1 MSLIE
6 DNISQNDNTFP
17 HRLACLIKEQNLSQ
31 TDVCKK
37 TGISKQAL
45 HHYLSGTRIPRSDTL
60 LTLSELLNVSM
71 KYLLTGESDL
81 SEIDT
86 KGLTDIQ
93 IQKVNE
99 YASLFRIS
107 NAVKKELPI
116 SLTDMFQLSP
126 EDTYI
131 NINSDYAPL
140 YERLITGNSGS
151 GKTIFVSKRVNDTR
165 YKKLLS
171 ESISRC
177 PNCRHRILSGYA
189 FCPYCG
195 KKIVV

>member
-116 SLTDMFQLSP
+116 SLTDMF
-126 EDTYI
+126 
-131 NINSDYAPL
+131 
-140 YERLITGNSGS
+140 
-151 GKTIFVSKRVNDTR
+151 
-165 YKKLLS
+165 
-171 ESISRC
+171 
-177 PNCRHRILSGYA
+177 
-189 FCPYCG
+189 
-195 KKIVV
+195 

>member
-6 DNISQNDNTFP
+6 DSISQNDNTFP

-31 TDVCKK
+31 SDVCKK

-71 KYLLTGESDL
+71 KYLLTGESDR

-93 IQKVNE
+93 IQKVSE

-116 SLTDMFQLSP
+116 SFTDMFQVSP
-126 EDTYI
+126 EGTFI
-131 NINSDYAPL
+131 INSDYAAPL
-140 YERLITGNSGS
+140 YERLIAGNPGS
-151 GKTIFVSKRVNDTR
+151 GKTILVSKTLKDAR

-177 PNCRHRILSGYA
+177 PNCGHRILSGYA

>member
-31 TDVCKK
+31 ADVCKK

-71 KYLLTGESDL
+71 KYLLTGESDR

-93 IQKVNE
+93 IQKVSE

-126 EDTYI
+126 EDTDI

-140 YERLITGNSGS
+140 YERLIAGNPGS
-151 GKTIFVSKRVNDTR
+151 GKTIFVSKTLKDAR